1 MSIQPTDIKL
11 KREEE
16 SSNKGTF
23 VIEPLPQGYGNTLG
37 NSLRRVLLSS
47 LPGSAVSQVKIAGA
61 SHQFTTIKGVKED
74 VVEICFNLKKI
85 RLKIHGDNPVVLKLS
100 KTGPG
105 DVKASDFEVSSEAKI
120 INGDLHIATLSDK
133 SAKLEMEVVAESGTG
148 YVPAEE
154 RETSKIGVILLDSVF
169 SPVTVVSYSVEP
181 TRVGRET
188 GLDKLVLIIETDGTI
203 APFEA
208 LTKASSI
215 LESFFG
221 RISSGI
227 EEVGGEEGV
236 KDEDK
241 PSTVKREDVY
251 LEELPLPTRT
261 VNALKKAGIKTLS
274 DLSQTMPEELSE
286 VKNLGDKSIE
296 EINKLLKKEGLR

>member
-1 MSIQPTDIKL
+1 M
-11 KREEE
+11 
-16 SSNKGTF
+16 
-23 VIEPLPQGYGNTLG
+23 
-37 NSLRRVLLSS
+37 
-47 LPGSAVSQVKIAGA
+47 
-61 SHQFTTIKGVKED
+61 
-74 VVEICFNLKKI
+74 
-85 RLKIHGDNPVVLKLS
+85 
-100 KTGPG
+100 
-105 DVKASDFEVSSEAKI
+105 
-120 INGDLHIATLSDK
+120 
-133 SAKLEMEVVAESGTG
+133 
-148 YVPAEE
+148 
-154 RETSKIGVILLDSVF
+154 
-169 SPVTVVSYSVEP
+169 
-181 TRVGRET
+181 
-188 GLDKLVLIIETDGTI
+188 LIIETDGTI